1 MMDTSAAT
9 LVLEGQMSDN
19 TAQVYAQT
27 RDPAALAMKNNM
39 DRSDS
44 QDALIRRAA
53 AGDVAAVETIYQ
65 QFKQPVFNL
74 AYRYSSDRATAEDL
88 LQDIFIKIFTH
99 LGDVKDTGTFAA
111 WIYRI
116 ALNECYSFLR
126 EKKSRSQ
133 KTIPMAE
140 IEGKLEEASY
150 DGHEQN
156 IRKPLEEAIQA
167 LPAKLRGVFVLHDV
181 QGFKH
186 REIARSLGCSVGTS
200 KSQLFK
206 ARLRVRQYLKKK
218 GIFLGDRS

>member
-1 MMDTSAAT
+1 MDTSAAT

-19 TAQVYAQT
+19 TAQVYAKT
-27 RDPAALAMKNNM
+27 RDLAGLAMKNNM
-39 DRSDS
+39 DRADS
-44 QDALIRRAA
+44 QEALVRRAA
-53 AGDVAAVETIYQ
+53 AGDVAAMETIYQ

-99 LGDVKDTGTFAA
+99 LGDVKDSGTFSA

-150 DGHEQN
+150 DGHERN

-167 LPAKLRGVFVLHDV
+167 LPAKLRSVFVLHDV

-186 REIARSLGCSVGTS
+186 REIARTLGCSVGTS

-206 ARLRVRQYLKKK
+206 ARLKVRQYLKKK

>member
-1 MMDTSAAT
+1 MDPSAAT

-19 TAQVYAQT
+19 TAQVYAKT
-27 RDPAALAMKNNM
+27 RDPAVLAMKNNM

-44 QDALIRRAA
+44 QEALVRRAA
-53 AGDVAAVETIYQ
+53 AGDVVAMETIYQ
-65 QFKQPVFNL
+65 QFKQPIFNL

-99 LGDVKDTGTFAA
+99 LGDVKDSGTFSA

-150 DGHEQN
+150 DGHERN
-156 IRKPLEEAIQA
+156 IRKPLEEAIKA
-167 LPAKLRGVFVLHDV
+167 LPVKLRSVFVLHDV

-186 REIARSLGCSVGTS
+186 REIAGTLGCSVGTS

-206 ARLRVRQYLKKK
+206 ARLKVRQYLKKK

>member
-1 MMDTSAAT
+1 MDTSAAT

-19 TAQVYAQT
+19 TAQVCAKT
-27 RDPAALAMKNNM
+27 RDLVGLAMKNNM
-39 DRSDS
+39 DRADS
-44 QDALIRRAA
+44 QEALVRCAA
-53 AGDVAAVETIYQ
+53 AGDVAAMETIYQ

-99 LGDVKDTGTFAA
+99 MGDVKDSGTFSA

-116 ALNECYSFLR
+116 ALNQCYSFLR

-150 DGHEQN
+150 DDHERN
-156 IRKPLEEAIQA
+156 IRKPLGEAIQA
-167 LPAKLRGVFVLHDV
+167 LPARLRSVFVLHDV

-186 REIARSLGCSVGTS
+186 REIARTLGCSVGTS

-206 ARLRVRQYLKKK
+206 ARLKVRQYLKKK

>member
-1 MMDTSAAT
+1 MDTAAAT

-19 TAQVYAQT
+19 TAQVYART
-27 RDPAALAMKNNM
+27 RDPAVLAMKNNM

-44 QDALIRRAA
+44 QEALVRRAA
-53 AGDVAAVETIYQ
+53 AGDVAAMETIYR

-99 LGDVKDTGTFAA
+99 LGDVKDSGTFSA

-116 ALNECYSFLR
+116 VLNECYSFLR

-150 DGHEQN
+150 DGHERN

-167 LPAKLRGVFVLHDV
+167 LPAKLRSVFVLHDV

-186 REIARSLGCSVGTS
+186 REIARTLGCSVGTS

-206 ARLRVRQYLKKK
+206 ARLKVRQYLKKK
-218 GIFLGDRS
+218 GIFS